1 MKKGLKFWSKLL
13 IASFFLGGMAT
24 SAMAQ
29 NGATT
34 ANCGTSLITV
44 TRTANEVNAGTEIT
58 LNFSGTEAG
67 NSYYFVAADG
77 GSLLNVGCDNTI
89 GANLEVVQVNGDN
102 NTITG
107 AESPIVAAGTF
118 TDGNDD
124 GTMDPITV
132 KVKSVTALADA
143 ATTLKLGVFVKDGT
157 TGCYSDVNWV
167 TIQVLGN
174 IYASLTLN
182 NGYPYEYICSG
193 ATTNTNIGFTL
204 CNLPDVA
211 TDIAAGTLN
220 YTVTATPTANIT
232 GQRVYASGNT
242 GADLDAN
249 GSPWNA
255 TITGIDAATSSII
268 GGLTYSS
275 TYTVQIG
282 QQTLSNAND
291 AAAESIVYSFSN
303 MTYTYNVLD
312 EHGNVARTVTL
323 PVVFESANGACHLE
337 SRNYET
343 SFTVNVAPNFGVST
357 LAHSTSER
365 NDATPDFEF
374 CQGTIAYLLSTTTAT
389 QGAITNWTWSVTGTS
404 ANSTEASAKIGDG
417 TTTPLLAYAA
427 TADDDRV
434 ENRVQVGQLTDI
446 TAEVYKYTLVGKW
459 DLDNTPNNLFD
470 TINGGVGCTATSEI
484 SIVVTPAPILL
495 LATDKADMSDAG
507 LADNTILWNT
517 TDQITAPVVCPGQPV
532 LIGTNETADFAA
544 DDAAARTTYMNAGN
558 YIKANGAT
566 LKYTIDPSD
575 NANLKAYTDWRSTPV
590 ANGNLP
596 LTQTDPATGNA
607 LDPVQ
612 YGHFLNN
619 QTNAQANITYTV
631 QNADPDGC
639 ALVKKDGSALN
650 LDQTN
655 EGQVKIIFPV
665 QPRPQF
671 QLGAN

>member
-1 MKKGLKFWSKLL
+1 MKKGLKIWSKLL
-13 IASFFLGGMAT
+13 IASFFLGATVT
-24 SAMAQ
+24 SAVAQ

-34 ANCGTSLITV
+34 ANCGASLITV

-58 LNFSGTEAG
+58 LNFSGTTETPIVAG
-67 NSYYFVAADG
+67 DSYYFVAATG
-77 GSLLNVGCDNTI
+77 GSLLTVGCDNTI
-89 GANLEVVQVNGDN
+89 GANLQVVQVNGTDN
-102 NTITG
+102 AITG

-118 TDGNDD
+118 TDGNGDE
-124 GTMDPITV
+124 TMDPITV
-132 KVKSVTALADA
+132 KVKSVTTLADI
-143 ATTLKLGVFVKDGT
+143 ATTLKLGVFVKDEA

-232 GQRVYASGNT
+232 GQRVYQSGNT
-242 GADLDAN
+242 AADLDAN

-255 TITGIDAATSSII
+255 TITGIDAAESSTI
-268 GGLTYSS
+268 GGLAYSS
-275 TYTVQIG
+275 TYTVEIG
-282 QQTLSNAND
+282 NQTLVNANP
-291 AAAESIVYSFSN
+291 AAAESIIYSFSN

-323 PVVFESANGACHLE
+323 PVVFESANGACHLD

-343 SFTVNVAPNFGVST
+343 SFTVNVAPSFGVST

-404 ANSTEASAKIGDG
+404 ANSTEAGAKIGDG

-459 DLDNTPNNLFD
+459 DLDNTPNNFFD
-470 TINGGVGCTATSEI
+470 TINEGVGCTATSEI

-495 LATDKADMSDAG
+495 LATDQAEVDGMP
-507 LADNTILWNT
+507 TWNV
-517 TDQITAPVVCPGQPV
+517 TDQITAPVVCPGQPI
-532 LIGTNETADFAA
+532 LIGTADMLFAE
-544 DDAAARTTYMNAGN
+544 DNVDARNTYMNAGN
-558 YIKANGAT
+558 YIKANGAA
-566 LKYTIDPSD
+566 LSYTIDPLGND
-575 NANLKAYTDWRSTPV
+575 NLKAYTDWRSTAAV
-590 ANGNLP
+590 NGNLP

-619 QTNAQANITYTV
+619 QTNAQASITYTV
-631 QNADPDGC
+631 QNADPNGC

>member
-34 ANCGTSLITV
+34 ANCGISLITV

-58 LNFSGTEAG
+58 LRFSGTTETPIVEG
-67 NSYYFVAADG
+67 DFYYFVAQSG

-89 GANLEVVQVNGDN
+89 GKNLQVVEVNGTAN
-102 NTITG
+102 SITG
-107 AESPIVAAGTF
+107 AESPIEAAGTF
-118 TDGNDD
+118 ADVNDD
-124 GTMDPITV
+124 DVLDEITV
-132 KVKSVTALADA
+132 KVKSVTPLADA
-143 ATTLKLGVFVKDGT
+143 ATTLKLGVFVKDEA

-182 NGYPYEYICSG
+182 NGYAYEYICSG

-232 GQRVYASGNT
+232 GQRVYQSGNT
-242 GADLDAN
+242 AADLDAN

-255 TITGIDAATSSII
+255 TITGIDAAPSSTI

-275 TYTVQIG
+275 TYTVKIGNQI
-282 QQTLSNAND
+282 LVNANQ

-323 PVVFESANGACHLE
+323 PVVFESEDGACHAE
-337 SRNYET
+337 SLNYAT
-343 SFTVNVAPNFGVST
+343 SFTVNVAPSFGVTT

-374 CQGTIAYLLSTTTAT
+374 CQGTIAYLLSTTTANE
-389 QGAITNWTWSVTGTS
+389 GAITNWTWSVTGTS
-404 ANSTEASAKIGDG
+404 ANSTEAGAKIGDG

-459 DLDNTPNNLFD
+459 DLDNTPNNFFD
-470 TINGGVGCTATSEI
+470 TINGGIGCTATSDI

-495 LATDKADMSDAG
+495 LATDTALG
-507 LADNTILWNT
+507 EPLVWNA

-532 LIGTNETADFAA
+532 LIGTNETAAFAD
-544 DDAAARTTYMNAGN
+544 DDAAARITYMNAGN

-566 LKYTIDPSD
+566 LKYTIDPLD
-575 NANLKAYTDWRSTPV
+575 NANLKAYTDWRSTAA

-596 LTQTDPATGNA
+596 LTQTDPATGTA

-631 QNADPDGC
+631 KNADANGC

-655 EGQVKIIFPV
+655 EGEVKIIFPV

>member
-13 IASFFLGGMAT
+13 IVSFFLGGMAT

-29 NGATT
+29 NGAST

-58 LNFSGTEAG
+58 LRFSGTTQTPIVVG
-67 NSYYFVAADG
+67 DSYYFVAQSG
-77 GSLLNVGCDNTI
+77 GSLLSVGCDNTI
-89 GANLEVVQVNGDN
+89 GANLQVVQVNGADN
-102 NTITG
+102 IITG

-118 TDGNDD
+118 ADDNTDGVMND
-124 GTMDPITV
+124 ITV
-132 KVKSVTALADA
+132 KVKALTALPDA
-143 ATTLKLGVFVKDGT
+143 ANTLKLGVFVKDEA

-182 NGYPYEYICSG
+182 NGYPYEYICSD

-211 TDIAAGTLN
+211 ADVAAGTLN
-220 YTVTATPTANIT
+220 YTVTATPTGNIT
-232 GQRVYASGNT
+232 GQQVYASGNT
-242 GADLDAN
+242 AGELDAN

-255 TITGIDAATSSII
+255 TITGIDAAASSTI

-275 TYTVQIG
+275 TYTVEIG
-282 QQTLSNAND
+282 NQRLVNANP

-312 EHGNVARTVTL
+312 ENGNVARTVTL
-323 PVVFESANGACHLE
+323 PVVFESANGACHLD

-343 SFTVNVAPNFGVST
+343 SFTVNVAPSFGVST

-365 NDATPDFEF
+365 NDASPDFEF

-389 QGAITNWTWSVTGTS
+389 QGTITNWTWSVTGTS
-404 ANSTEASAKIGDG
+404 VNSTEANAKI
-417 TTTPLLAYAA
+417 TPQSTLASAN
-427 TADDDRV
+427 DDRV
-434 ENRVQVGQLTDI
+434 EDGVQVGQLTDI
-446 TAEVYKYTLVGKW
+446 TPNVYKYTLVGKW
-459 DLDNTPNNLFD
+459 DLDNTPNNFFD
-470 TINGGVGCTATSEI
+470 TINSGIGCTATSDI

-495 LATDKADMSDAG
+495 LATDQAEVDGVS
-507 LADNTILWNT
+507 TWNV
-517 TDQITAPVVCPGQPV
+517 TDQITAPVVCPGQPI
-532 LIGTNETADFAA
+532 LIGTNETADFAE
-544 DDAAARTTYMNAGN
+544 DTPEARIAYMNAGN
-558 YIKANGAT
+558 YIRANGAT
-566 LKYTIDPSD
+566 LSYTIDPFNND
-575 NANLKAYTDWRSTPV
+575 DLKAYTDWRST
-590 ANGNLP
+590 AATNGTLP

-607 LDPVQ
+607 LNPVQ

-619 QTNAQANITYTV
+619 QTAAQANITYTV
-631 QNADPDGC
+631 KNANGC

-655 EGQVKIIFPV
+655 EGEVKIIFPV